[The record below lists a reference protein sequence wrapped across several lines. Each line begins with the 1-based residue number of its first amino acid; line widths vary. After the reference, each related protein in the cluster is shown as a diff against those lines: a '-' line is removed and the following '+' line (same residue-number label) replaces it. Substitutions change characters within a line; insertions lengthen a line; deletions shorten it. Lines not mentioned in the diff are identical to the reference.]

1 MKKVINTYIV
11 TYKESFANNSL
22 AILFELKDGTF
33 IIKYDGFNN
42 ECMDSIDREEALKL
56 IK

>member
-11 TYKESFANNSL
+11 AYKESFANNSL